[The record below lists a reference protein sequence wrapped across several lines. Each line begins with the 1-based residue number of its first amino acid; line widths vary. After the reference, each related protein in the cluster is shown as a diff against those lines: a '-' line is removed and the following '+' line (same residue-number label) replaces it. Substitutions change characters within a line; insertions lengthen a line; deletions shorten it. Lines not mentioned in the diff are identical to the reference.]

1 MYQVMVVDD
10 EPMAASLIVN
20 IIKRKYSDFEIMG
33 TAYDGEEA
41 LELMEEKGEPD
52 VLITDIQMPVM
63 NGLKLV
69 EETKKRYPEVISVI
83 VSGYQEFEYAKQ
95 AIAFGVCDYIL
106 KPIVPSEF
114 SKLITRIEEKLRQKY
129 YKERNTLM
137 HKMVNEI
144 PIDEKNTTEIF
155 SVRMLLRGYCKTERA
170 SQPLWGTGEKRS
182 LFRHQ

>member
-95 AIAFGVCDYIL
+95 AIAFGGV
-106 KPIVPSEF
+106 
-114 SKLITRIEEKLRQKY
+114 
-129 YKERNTLM
+129 
-137 HKMVNEI
+137 
-144 PIDEKNTTEIF
+144 
-155 SVRMLLRGYCKTERA
+155 
-170 SQPLWGTGEKRS
+170 
-182 LFRHQ
+182 

>member
-69 EETKKRYPEVISVI
+69 EETKKALSGSDQCHCQWISGIRICKTGYRIWGVRLYPETDRALGIFQTD
-83 VSGYQEFEYAKQ
+83 YQNRGKAEAE
-95 AIAFGVCDYIL
+95 IL
-106 KPIVPSEF
+106 
-114 SKLITRIEEKLRQKY
+114 
-129 YKERNTLM
+129 
-137 HKMVNEI
+137 
-144 PIDEKNTTEIF
+144 
-155 SVRMLLRGYCKTERA
+155 
-170 SQPLWGTGEKRS
+170 
-182 LFRHQ
+182 

>member
-63 NGLKLV
+63 DGYDATARIRRMKD
-69 EETKKRYPEVISVI
+69 EEKASIPIIAMTANAFAEDRQKAISTGMNDHV
-83 VSGYQEFEYAKQ
+83 A
-95 AIAFGVCDYIL
+95 
-106 KPIVPSEF
+106 KPIDMKVLLPVMA
-114 SKLITRIEEKLRQKY
+114 KY
-129 YKERNTLM
+129 IR
-137 HKMVNEI
+137 
-144 PIDEKNTTEIF
+144 
-155 SVRMLLRGYCKTERA
+155 
-170 SQPLWGTGEKRS
+170 
-182 LFRHQ
+182 

>member
-69 EETKKRYPEVISVI
+69 EETKKRYPEVISVCHCQWI
-83 VSGYQEFEYAKQ
+83 SG
-95 AIAFGVCDYIL
+95 I
-106 KPIVPSEF
+106 
-114 SKLITRIEEKLRQKY
+114 RI
-129 YKERNTLM
+129 
-137 HKMVNEI
+137 
-144 PIDEKNTTEIF
+144 
-155 SVRMLLRGYCKTERA
+155 CKTGYRIWGVRLYPETDRA
-170 SQPLWGTGEKRS
+170 LGIFQTDYQNRGKAEAEIL
-182 LFRHQ
+182 

>member
-1 MYQVMVVDD
+1 MYHVMVVDD

-69 EETKKRYPEVISVI
+69 GRNKKALSGSDQCHCQWISGI
-83 VSGYQEFEYAKQ
+83 RICQTGYR
-95 AIAFGVCDYIL
+95 IWGV
-106 KPIVPSEF
+106 
-114 SKLITRIEEKLRQKY
+114 
-129 YKERNTLM
+129 
-137 HKMVNEI
+137 
-144 PIDEKNTTEIF
+144 
-155 SVRMLLRGYCKTERA
+155 
-170 SQPLWGTGEKRS
+170 
-182 LFRHQ
+182 

>member
-63 NGLKLV
+63 NGYDAA
-69 EETKKRYPEVISVI
+69 KKIRRMDDPQKANIPI
-83 VSGYQEFEYAKQ
+83 
-95 AIAFGVCDYIL
+95 IAMTANAFTEDRQVALDAGMNDHIA
-106 KPIVPSEF
+106 KPINMNVLVP
-114 SKLITRIEEKLRQKY
+114 TLRKY
-129 YKERNTLM
+129 L
-137 HKMVNEI
+137 
-144 PIDEKNTTEIF
+144 
-155 SVRMLLRGYCKTERA
+155 
-170 SQPLWGTGEKRS
+170 
-182 LFRHQ
+182 

>member
-20 IIKRKYSDFEIMG
+20 IIKRKYGKFEIMG

-41 LELMEEKGEPD
+41 LELMEENGEPD

-69 EETKKRYPEVISVI
+69 EETKKRYPEVLSVI

-95 AIAFGVCDYIL
+95 AIAFGVCD
-106 KPIVPSEF
+106 PSL
-114 SKLITRIEEKLRQKY
+114 SI
-129 YKERNTLM
+129 
-137 HKMVNEI
+137 
-144 PIDEKNTTEIF
+144 IF
-155 SVRMLLRGYCKTERA
+155 NVFIC
-170 SQPLWGTGEKRS
+170 
-182 LFRHQ
+182 